1 MNKPEIIV
9 KSAIVILLGIIA
21 TFLYGFSHQM
31 QSKNLGSG
39 NLYIPAYVTTST
51 ATQAT
56 TTLYA
61 FPGVLHSISIT
72 KPVAGS
78 VITIYDSAT
87 TTAPTI
93 APIVITIP
101 TAPTSTPF
109 TLNIDGIF
117 NNGLTIQQG
126 TATSTVNVSYQQN

>member
-1 MNKPEIIV
+1 MTTREKILIGFV
-9 KSAIVILLGIIA
+9 FIFAIAVIGLSYA
-21 TFLYGFSHQM
+21 SRPTHTS
-31 QSKNLGSG
+31 LGSG
-39 NLYIPAYVTTST
+39 SLYIPAYVTTST
-51 ATQAT
+51 SVSAT

-61 FPGVLHSISIT
+61 FPGVLHNISIT

-101 TAPTSTPF
+101 TSPTSTPF

-117 NNGLTIQQG
+117 NNGLTIQQS
-126 TATSTVNVSYQQN
+126 TATSTVNVTYQQN